1 MDKHSTRAISFIM
14 QHCIGTNVT
23 REGDPQNWRATRQV
37 SPACMQ
43 DLFSYLIARGMSVEA
58 AFDTLRT
65 CQQSAM
71 RSGPAHG
78 RNFPFALLFVL
89 AGIMILLYQEVPFFS
104 AEPIVPRLLLVI
116 IPVLALLMFYYLSPR
131 NSAME
136 AAWRAHGLP
145 DRDLEGGIAELTEI
159 SRMSLGKLLLTRQRA
174 VAIICIL
181 IPALT
186 VVGSAG
192 WIVASTAM
200 ADSYHEA
207 MTANGDL
214 LSSTGSG
221 GTRFTVFDAETERY
235 VRDYLPSNLCAKAPE
250 DVRGVII
257 MELDSQ
263 TVGVYSSYG
272 GLVTHG
278 GSAKQYVVN
287 LSLYD
292 CTQGMLFGQTETI
305 LGGDPPSSVRS
316 SNLFES
322 HYGSKPSDAE
332 IREACLR
339 LIDKFNSSYS
349 SV

>member
-1 MDKHSTRAISFIM
+1 MDNHLIRAISFIM
-14 QHCIGTNVT
+14 EHYASVEVT
-23 REGDPQNWRATRQV
+23 RKRNKRTTQVTLQVPSNCIQN
-37 SPACMQ
+37 
-43 DLFSYLIARGMSVEA
+43 LFSYLIGQGMSPEA
-58 AFDTLRT
+58 AVNTIKI

-71 RSGPAHG
+71 RSAPS
-78 RNFPFALLFVL
+78 RNKSFPIVPLIYL
-89 AGIMILLYQEVPFFS
+89 AGIVIILSQVPFFS
-104 AEPIVPRLLLVI
+104 AEPVVPRLLLVI
-116 IPVLALLMFYYLSPR
+116 APLLALLMLFYLSPR
-131 NSAME
+131 SSAME
-136 AAWRAHGLP
+136 AVWRSHGLP
-145 DRDLEGGIAELTEI
+145 DRDFDGGIAELIEV
-159 SRMSLGKLLLTRQRA
+159 SRMSFWKLLFTRQRM
-174 VAIICIL
+174 VAIVCIL

-192 WIVASTAM
+192 YIVSSKAM

-214 LSSTGSG
+214 LSSAGSG
-221 GTRFTVFDAETERY
+221 GTRFTVFDMETERY

-272 GLVTHG
+272 GLATHG

-292 CTQGMLFGQTETI
+292 CAQGMLFGQTETI

-339 LIDKFNSSYS
+339 LIDKLNSSYS